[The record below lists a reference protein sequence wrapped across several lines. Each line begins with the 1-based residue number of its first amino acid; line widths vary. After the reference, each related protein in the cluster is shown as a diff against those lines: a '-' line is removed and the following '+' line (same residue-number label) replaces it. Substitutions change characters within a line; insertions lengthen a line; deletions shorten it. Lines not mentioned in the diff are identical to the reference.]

1 MNSPKELH
9 GHYAQLLGLIP
20 PWAVVDVQLDMK
32 ELKVEIEVQWP
43 QGELVHCPECEELC
57 RIKDHR
63 EERRWRH
70 MDTMQ
75 FQTIVKS
82 RVPRADCP
90 THGAKTVKIPWAG
103 AKSPFTLLFERF
115 AIDVI
120 YAARSIT
127 QAQALL
133 RISWDQVQR
142 IQERGVERGLAR
154 RKLDNLEYVGIDEK
168 NFRRG
173 HDYVSV
179 LSDINEGRVLD
190 VVEGR
195 TTEAADELWQAI
207 PEEQRNGIKA
217 VAMDMWDAFMT
228 STKENVPGADIVHDK
243 FHVAK
248 YLGKAVDDVRKR
260 ENRELVREGNEILKG
275 SKHLWLTNPTNWTPD
290 QEAIFKILRQE
301 ELKVGRAWAIKEMFS
316 KFWGYVYEKSAE
328 SFFKRWYWWA
338 THSRLKPVSDTAKT
352 LKRHLAGLL
361 TYLKHRITNAVAE
374 GLNSKIQGIKANARG
389 FRNFRNYRISI
400 LFHCGKLNVYP

>member
-1 MNSPKELH
+1 MKTPPDLH

-20 PWAVVDVQLDMK
+20 PWLVVDVRLKME

-43 QGELVHCPECEELC
+43 EGELVHCPECEELC

-63 EERRWRH
+63 EERVWRH

-75 FQTIVKS
+75 FQTLLRS

-90 THGAKTVKIPWAG
+90 THGAKTIRVPWAG
-103 AKSPFTLLFERF
+103 PRSQFTLLFERF

-127 QAQALL
+127 QAQELL
-133 RISWDQVQR
+133 RISWDQVQS
-142 IQERGVERGLAR
+142 IQARAVERGLAR
-154 RKLDNLEYVGIDEK
+154 RKLDALEYVGIDEK
-168 NFRRG
+168 SFGKG

-190 VVEGR
+190 VVKER
-195 TTEAADELWQAI
+195 TKEAADELWKTI
-207 PEEQRNGIKA
+207 PMEQRGSIKA

-228 STKENVPGADIVHDK
+228 STRENVAQADIVHDK

-248 YLGKAVDDVRKR
+248 YLGKAVDDVRKK
-260 ENRELVREGNEILKG
+260 ENRELAGEGNEILKG
-275 SKHLWLTNPTNWTPD
+275 SKYLWLTNPGNWSPD
-290 QEAIFKILRQE
+290 QEEIFKILRKE
-301 ELKVGRAWAIKEMFS
+301 ELKVSRAWAIKEMFS
-316 KFWGYVYEKSAE
+316 EFWNFVYEKSAE
-328 SFFKRWYWWA
+328 KFFGRWYFWA
-338 THSRLKPVSDTAKT
+338 THSRLKPVIETAKT
-352 LKRHLAGLL
+352 LKLHLAGLL
-361 TYLKHRITNAVAE
+361 TYLKHHITNAVAE

-389 FRNFRNYRISI
+389 FRNFGNYRISI

>member
-1 MNSPKELH
+1 MKATPDLH

-20 PWAVVDVQLDMK
+20 PWAVVDVQLKME

-43 QGELVHCPECEELC
+43 EDEPVHCPECEELC
-57 RIKDHR
+57 RVKDHR
-63 EERRWRH
+63 EERTWRH

-75 FQTIVKS
+75 FQTLLKS

-90 THGAKTVKIPWAG
+90 THGAKTIKIPWAG
-103 AKSPFTLLFERF
+103 PKSPFTLLFERF

-127 QAQALL
+127 QAMQLL

-154 RKLDNLEYVGIDEK
+154 RKLDDLEYVGIDEK
-168 NFRRG
+168 NFGKG

-190 VVEGR
+190 VVKDR
-195 TTEAADELWQAI
+195 TTEAADQLWQTI
-207 PEEQRNGIKA
+207 PPAQRENIKA

-228 STKENVPGADIVHDK
+228 STKNNVPNADIVHDK

-248 YLGKAVDDVRKR
+248 YLGKAVDDVRKK
-260 ENRELVREGNEILKG
+260 ENRELVEEGNEILKG
-275 SKHLWLTNPTNWTPD
+275 SKYLWLTSPANWTPD
-290 QEAIFKILRQE
+290 QEVIFNILRKE
-301 ELKVGRAWAIKEMFS
+301 GLKVGRAWAIKEMFS
-316 KFWGYVYEKSAE
+316 EFWGYVYEKPAE
-328 SFFKRWYWWA
+328 SFFKRWFWWA
-338 THSRLKPVSDTAKT
+338 THSRLRPISETAKT

-374 GLNSKIQGIKANARG
+374 GLNSKIQSIKANARG
-389 FRNFRNYRISI
+389 FRNFGNYRISI

>member
-20 PWAVVDVQLDMK
+20 PWAVVDVQLRMD
-32 ELKVEIEVQWP
+32 ELKVEIEVRWP
-43 QGELVHCPECEELC
+43 EGEPVHCPECEELC

-63 EERRWRH
+63 EERQWRH

-90 THGAKTVKIPWAG
+90 THGAKTVKTPWAG
-103 AKSPFTLLFERF
+103 PSSPFTLLFERF
-115 AIDVI
+115 AIDVL

-127 QAQALL
+127 QAQELL

-154 RKLDNLEYVGIDEK
+154 RKLESLEYAGIDEK
-168 NFRRG
+168 SFGRG
-173 HDYVSV
+173 HDYVTV

-190 VVEGR
+190 VVKDR
-195 TTEAADELWQAI
+195 TTEAANELWQAV
-207 PEEQRNGIKA
+207 PEKQRLGIKA
-217 VAMDMWDAFMT
+217 VAMDMWEPFMT
-228 STKENVPGADIVHDK
+228 ATKESVPGADIVHDK

-248 YLGKAVDDVRKR
+248 YLGKAVDDVRKK
-260 ENRELVREGNEILKG
+260 ENRELVGEGNEILKG
-275 SKHLWLTNPTNWTPD
+275 SKYLWLTNPANWTPD
-290 QEAIFKILRQE
+290 QEMIFKILRKE
-301 ELKVGRAWAIKEMFS
+301 GLKVGRAWAIKEMFS
-316 KFWGYVYEKSAE
+316 EFWNYVYEKPAGA
-328 SFFKRWYWWA
+328 FFKRWYWWA
-338 THSRLKPVSDTAKT
+338 THSRLKPVAETAKT
-352 LKRHLAGLL
+352 LRRHLAGLL

-389 FRNFRNYRISI
+389 FRNFGNYRVSI
-400 LFHCGKLNVYP
+400 LFHCGKLDVYP